1 MSVDTGPTKSGTKIQ
16 ELLARHPDL
25 DGLTVATL
33 ADVLDR
39 LGYRNQVMHSRMR
52 PVVAAKP
59 ILGPAFTMQAVPQPS
74 LVSDPYAMEMEAT
87 DVIPPGAVMAVS
99 AGGASQAGLWG
110 ELLSTRALARG
121 CVGAVIDGGVRDL
134 AGIEQLQ
141 FPTFASTIHA
151 ADSYGRAEVTS
162 FDEPIICGDVPVRPG
177 DLIAADLDGVVVV
190 PTEIAEDAIEAAALK
205 LSKEHDAQRLL
216 KDGISVREVYSR
228 TGVL

>member
-1 MSVDTGPTKSGTKIQ
+1 MSLDTDSTGSKDRIS
-16 ELLARHPDL
+16 ELVERHAGL
-25 DGLTVATL
+25 QGLTVATI

-52 PVVAAKP
+52 PVAAVKP
-59 ILGPAFTMQAVPQPS
+59 IFGPAFTMQAVPQPS
-74 LVSDPYAMEMEAT
+74 LVTDPYAKEMEAT
-87 DVIPPGAVMAVS
+87 DVMPSGTVVAVS

-121 CVGAVIDGGVRDL
+121 GVGVVIDGGVRDI
-134 AGIEQLQ
+134 AGIEALE

-151 ADSYGRAEVTS
+151 ADSYGRAEVMS

-190 PTEIAEDAIEAAALK
+190 PTEIAETAIEEAAIK
-205 LSKEHDAQRLL
+205 LAKEHEAQRLL
-216 KDGISVREVYSR
+216 KQGVSVRDVYQQ

>member
-1 MSVDTGPTKSGTKIQ
+1 MSVETGPTDSADRLS
-16 ELLARHPDL
+16 ELVSRHVGL
-25 DGLTVATL
+25 RGLTVATI

-52 PVVAAKP
+52 PVAAVRP
-59 ILGPAFTMQAVPQPS
+59 ILGPAFTLQAVPQPS
-74 LVSDPYAMEMEAT
+74 LVSDPYALEMEAT
-87 DVIPPGAVMAVS
+87 DVMPDGAVIAVS

-121 CVGAVIDGGVRDL
+121 GVGAVIDGGVRDI
-134 AGIEQLQ
+134 AGIEQLR

-177 DLIAADLDGVVVV
+177 DLIAADLDGVVVI
-190 PTEIAEDAIEAAALK
+190 PIEIAEEAIAAAADK
-205 LSKEHDAQRLL
+205 LAKEHDAQRML
-216 KDGISVREVYSR
+216 KEGVSVRDVYQR

>member
-1 MSVDTGPTKSGTKIQ
+1 MTLDTDSKGSATKIS
-16 ELLARHPDL
+16 ELVEHHIGLQ
-25 DGLTVATL
+25 GLTVATI

-52 PVVAAKP
+52 PVAAVRP

-74 LVSDPYAMEMEAT
+74 LVSEPYAMEMAAT
-87 DVIPPGAVMAVS
+87 DVMPPGAVVAVS

-121 CVGAVIDGGVRDL
+121 GVGAVIDGGVRDI
-134 AGIEQLQ
+134 AGIERLR
-141 FPTFASTIHA
+141 FPTIASTIHA

-177 DLIAADLDGVVVV
+177 DLIAADLDGVVVIPV
-190 PTEIAEDAIEAAALK
+190 EIAEKAIDEAAIK
-205 LSKEHDAQRLL
+205 LAKEHEAQRML
-216 KDGISVREVYSR
+216 KQGVSVRDVYER

>member
-1 MSVDTGPTKSGTKIQ
+1 VSIDTDSADPGRTIPDLI
-16 ELLARHPDL
+16 ARHSGL
-25 DGLTVATL
+25 RGLTVATI

-52 PVVAAKP
+52 PVAAPAP

-74 LVSDPYAMEMEAT
+74 LVSDPYALEMEAT
-87 DVIPPGAVMAVS
+87 DVMPEGTVIAVS

-121 CVGAVIDGGVRDL
+121 GVGAVVDGGVRDI
-134 AGIEQLQ
+134 AGIERLR
-141 FPTFASTIHA
+141 FPTFASTVHA

-162 FDEPIICGDVPVRPG
+162 YDEPIICGDVPVRSG
-177 DLIAADLDGVVVV
+177 DLIAADLDGVVVI
-190 PTEIAEDAIEAAALK
+190 PTEIAEEAIQAAAEK
-205 LSKEHDAQRLL
+205 LAKEHDAQRMLQ
-216 KDGISVREVYSR
+216 DGVSVRDVYHR